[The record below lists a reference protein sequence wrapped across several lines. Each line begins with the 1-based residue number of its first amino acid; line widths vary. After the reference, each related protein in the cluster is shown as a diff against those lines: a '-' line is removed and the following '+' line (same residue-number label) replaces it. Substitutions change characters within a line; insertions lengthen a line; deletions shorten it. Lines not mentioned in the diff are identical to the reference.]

1 MPGSDLPGRRSAMS
15 RQAVPFA
22 VPDLAAFA
30 RALGAALTERHAR
43 KPEPPGHVE
52 MLNLLARAA
61 GHRNI
66 QALRAAVPI
75 ATTAAPATPAT
86 PAANAAKTLTDNAR
100 KALGQFD
107 DAGRL
112 MRWPVKYSVQRLV
125 MWTMWSRFDAKRSY
139 TEPEVN
145 AVLKDAQTFGDH
157 VTLRRELINHRL
169 MSRERD
175 CTDYRKLPVRPDD
188 EARALLAAWRAKLR
202 AI

>member
-1 MPGSDLPGRRSAMS
+1 MS
-15 RQAVPFA
+15 RQAIAFT

-30 RALGAALTERHAR
+30 RALGHALHERYPV

-66 QALRAAVPI
+66 QALRAAP
-75 ATTAAPATPAT
+75 APAPTAV
-86 PAANAAKTLTDNAR
+86 AASTANTQNALTDNAR

-112 MRWPVKYSVQRLV
+112 IRWPVKFSVQRLV
-125 MWTMWSRFDAKRSY
+125 MWTMWTRFNAKRGY

-145 AVLKDAQTFGDH
+145 AILKDANNFKDH
-157 VTLRRELINHRL
+157 ATLRRELINHKL

-175 CTDYRKLPVRPDD
+175 CTDYRKLPARPD
-188 EARALLAAWRAKLR
+188 EETRALLAAWRAKSR
-202 AI
+202 VV